1 MGAQLISRA
10 EWLRTHPLPQV
21 VLTVSKLYNWPLLK
35 IESRP
40 RFVLLCVTI
49 AIMAVTSTV
58 CAQTDTKKEKEAAEL
73 EKKTLALVNEIAS
86 AAWGLKAPENR
97 VFIMASTA
105 DLLWPF
111 DEKRARN
118 LYWEAVNSINS
129 IGTANL
135 KSGDR
140 EKIRQDYFLTL
151 KLRRTV
157 LREVAPHD
165 SQLALDLL
173 RASRQVPPRDLGNI
187 FSEER
192 QLEQEVAGEIAARD
206 PAQALQF
213 ARESLAKGLTWQL
226 VTLLQQLQQ
235 RDAEKASLF
244 AGEVIT
250 KLQPMNIAT
259 DLQASVTA
267 LYLLQGSR
275 TREVS
280 RDEVKPLTLTDDQKQ
295 QLVEMLVNA
304 ALSASA
310 NSHLLFQINE
320 VMPEI
325 EQFLPER
332 RAALERKLETFNQTL
347 TQEQRYQN
355 TYNGLIRRG
364 RQEDIIRIAA
374 SGDSYSQAYL
384 YQQAVMIAVARGNTD
399 AFREFV
405 GKEVSDSERQ
415 KVLDLLDVEEIN
427 MAVDLKKLDYLR
439 QLVPK
444 IERREERARAMAE
457 LAMLL
462 KEKGEDAEAASLLEE
477 AATMIKTNL
486 KDEKQTNALLSLLC
500 AYAVVDPPKA
510 FVLAERT
517 VDRANSQISLLM
529 LLDRVVKSGA
539 VKKSEIILDQA
550 GMMQLDFMVFK
561 YGKGVAAL
569 AKSDFNRT
577 RALADRFD
585 RNELRLLAQLLIVK
599 GLLQPSQQEFST
611 AQ

>member
-1 MGAQLISRA
+1 M
-10 EWLRTHPLPQV
+10 
-21 VLTVSKLYNWPLLK
+21 
-35 IESRP
+35 
-40 RFVLLCVTI
+40 LLCVTI
-49 AIMAVTSTV
+49 LLAASTV

-73 EKKTLALVNEIAS
+73 EKKTLALLNEIAS
-86 AAWGLKAPENR
+86 GAWGLKLPENR

-105 DLLWPF
+105 DSLWPF

-129 IGTANL
+129 IGAANL

-140 EKIRQDYFLTL
+140 EKITQAYFLTL
-151 KLRRTV
+151 KLRRNV
-157 LREVAPHD
+157 LRQVGPRD
-165 SQLALDLL
+165 PQLALELL
-173 RASRQVPPRDLGNI
+173 RASRQVPPRDLGNL

-192 QLEQEVAGEIAARD
+192 QFEQEIAGEIASRD

-235 RDAEKASLF
+235 RDAEKASVF

-250 KLQPMNIAT
+250 KLQTTNVAT
-259 DLQASVTA
+259 DLQASITA

-280 RDEVKPLTLTDDQKQ
+280 HAEVKPLTLIDDQKHE
-295 QLVEMLVNA
+295 LVEIVTDA

-332 RAALERKLETFNQTL
+332 RAALERKLATFNQTL
-347 TQEQRYQN
+347 TKEQRDQN

-364 RQEDIIRIAA
+364 MQDDLIRSAA
-374 SGDSYSQAYL
+374 SADSYWQAYL

-427 MAVDLKKLDYLR
+427 MAVDRKKLDYLR
-439 QLVPK
+439 KLLPR
-444 IERREERARAMAE
+444 IERKEERARAMAE
-457 LAMLL
+457 LSILL
-462 KEKGEDAEAASLLEE
+462 KEKGEDEEAVTLLDE

-500 AYAVVDPPKA
+500 AYAVVDPPKG
-510 FVLAERT
+510 FLLAERT

-550 GMMQLDFMVFK
+550 GIMPLDFLVFK

-599 GLLQPSQQEFST
+599 GLLQPADVPQ
-611 AQ
+611 